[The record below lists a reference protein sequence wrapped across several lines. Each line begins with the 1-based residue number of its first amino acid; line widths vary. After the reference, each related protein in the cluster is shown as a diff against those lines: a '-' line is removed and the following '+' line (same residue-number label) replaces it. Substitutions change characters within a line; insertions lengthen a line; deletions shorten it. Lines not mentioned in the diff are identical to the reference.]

1 MSLGTLEQL
10 VMDHIWKHYTDEPFT
25 VRQVADTLTKEC
37 GTPYAYNTILTVMTH
52 LFKKELL
59 LRRKIGKTCVY
70 RIAMTKNEFVA
81 TVSKQVF
88 TNLKKQYGPL
98 AIGHFA
104 NLLEK
109 IDTKTL
115 KSARD
120 YVKHHQFAFFI
131 GAATAL
137 SLFIQ
142 TPVFANVQ
150 SFFFVDSTESC
161 EQEFR
166 VQSQDIQSRD
176 TPKQSRAG
184 VNSGQCS

>member
-1 MSLGTLEQL
+1 MSLGKLEQL

-25 VRQVADTLTKEC
+25 VRQVAETLTKEC

-52 LFKKELL
+52 LFEKELL

-70 RIAMTKNEFVA
+70 RIAVTKNAFVETA
-81 TVSKQVF
+81 TKQMF
-88 TNLKKQYGPL
+88 TDLKKQYGPL

-120 YVKHHQFAFFI
+120 YVKHHQFAFFL
-131 GAATAL
+131 GAAAAL

-166 VQSQDIQSRD
+166 IQSNDIQSRD
-176 TPKQSRAG
+176 LPTQSH
-184 VNSGQCS
+184 NPNPTGQCR